1 TDHALCIEEDRMN
14 APRVVR
20 PVEGDFIIQ
29 VRVAGTFPPPGRS
42 LVPTRRPFYGAGLL
56 VWKDAKTYVRLER
69 CEVRFED
76 DTMTCYA
83 NWESRVNGNFARMGG
98 AGELDFK
105 NESVWL
111 RVERRGDAL
120 IGSVSP
126 DGVRWTA
133 LEPMTIDLP
142 RTVLV
147 GVAAGQNT
155 TVGYEPVFEHFRLFR
170 AVEEK

>member
-56 VWKDAKTYVRLER
+56 VWKDAKNYVRLER

-83 NWESRVNGNFARMGG
+83 NGESRVHGNFARMGG

-105 NESVWL
+105 NESVW
-111 RVERRGDAL
+111 
-120 IGSVSP
+120 P

-133 LEPMTIDLP
+133 LEPMTIDLQ
-142 RTVLV
+142 RTVLG
-147 GVAAGQNT
+147 GVAAGQKT
-155 TVGYEPVFEHFRLFR
+155 TLGYEPVFEHFRLFR
-170 AVEEK
+170 AV